1 MSEIQVTTEQ
11 REPLAHEIQYIDSMA
26 KLLSKESG
34 IDASWIKKTLA
45 KTLPEK
51 MPGAEVLESDFCPAR
66 FLYDFRPCLFEAM
79 KWLDKDRVV
88 DLFSGDLLQLR
99 ILEERYRSLLNE
111 VQFVNFHELLPT
123 AKEFQTYLE
132 NEFKSIIST
141 GSPSEHFK
149 KSYYLEDTFLQSFRP
164 RFRDFDMYEINTE
177 SIYLNRQKQFTD
189 RSLSDDFLKKILG
202 PNFYREFREVDGNS
216 YVLGQGYKSNFVD
229 LVADFYKE
237 VEKDRSSPQDSLI
250 KLKKYLSDNK
260 LKVPA
265 NLEMRD
271 DALRTGLHIF
281 SQNALAAFIDAHR
294 NHELG
299 TILRKVWELICAMPY
314 EQLDLIFNGNMSYFG
329 IVGYDIDDPSLYT
342 FGRTLIEKILI
353 AAAIEDASIHEDD
366 FRAKIFEYLE
376 PVVEDFVDPET
387 GEVRLITYSL
397 YQAIDLCG
405 RESVMSACG
414 KLAEVKS
421 VLDGLRTDIKNDT
434 KKVLKISFD
443 RLREI
448 RREVAKIEHLRIMSH
463 ADDEGIAVQKPQ
475 ERPALKESKFSNDY
489 KEYRSKNSSYK
500 PFEFSTEFKQKA
512 IKALHLA
519 YESGL
524 QGLTKAELINKIYP
538 EERRRELHE
547 RKKNPWR
554 LWDLFKDEEP
564 AVMYGFITT
573 GEKKEGFGTYTLN
586 FGFEDRS
593 PKEQL
598 EWLESQKNQKAQKS
612 EEENKRAE
620 KRAAKEATRTKLK
633 AEGKKPAHP
642 WNNPVSA
649 LAKKSRKEK
658 QKPKSSS
665 MSDRYPDSDDDDFE

>member
-11 REPLAHEIQYIDSMA
+11 REPLAHELQYITSMA
-26 KLLSKESG
+26 KLLAEESG
-34 IDASWIKKTLA
+34 IDVGWIKKTLT
-45 KTLPEK
+45 KTLPKK
-51 MPGAEVLESDFCPAR
+51 MPEADAIESDFCPAR

-99 ILEERYRSLLNE
+99 ILEERYRSLLAE

-132 NEFKSIIST
+132 NEFKSIINT
-141 GSPSEHFK
+141 GSPSEHFR
-149 KSYYLEDTFLQSFRP
+149 KSYYLENTFLQSFRP
-164 RFRDFDMYEINTE
+164 RSRDFEMYEMNPE
-177 SIYLNRQKQFTD
+177 SAYLDRQKQFTD

-202 PNFYREFREVDGNS
+202 SNYYREFQEVDGNS
-216 YVLGQGYKSNFVD
+216 YVLGQGYKTNFVD

-250 KLKKYLSDNK
+250 KLKNYLSDNK

-271 DALRTGLHIF
+271 DALRTSLHIF
-281 SQNALAAFIDAHR
+281 SQNSLSAFIEAHR

-314 EQLDLIFNGNMSYFG
+314 EQLDLIFNGNMSFFG
-329 IVGYDIDDPSLYT
+329 IVGYDIDDPNLYT
-342 FGRTLIEKILI
+342 YGRDLIEKILI
-353 AAAIEDASIHEDD
+353 AAAIEDASIHEDN
-366 FRAKIFEYLE
+366 FRTEIFEYLE
-376 PVVEDFVDPET
+376 PIVEDFVDPKT
-387 GEVRLITYSL
+387 GETRLITYSL
-397 YQAIDLCG
+397 YQAIDLCSQ
-405 RESVMSACG
+405 ESVMSACG

-421 VLDGLRTDIKNDT
+421 GLDDLRADIKNDT

-463 ADDEGIAVQKPQ
+463 AEGEGITIQKPQ
-475 ERPALKESKFSNDY
+475 ERPALKESRFSNDY
-489 KEYRSKNSSYK
+489 KLYRSRNSAYK
-500 PFEFSTEFKQKA
+500 PFEFATEFKQNA

-519 YESGL
+519 YESGV
-524 QGLTKAELINKIYP
+524 QGLTKAELINKIYSS
-538 EERRRELHE
+538 EERRAELHQ

-554 LWDLFKDEEP
+554 LWDLFKDDEP

-573 GEKKEGFGTYTLN
+573 GEKKRRVWYL
-586 FGFEDRS
+586 
-593 PKEQL
+593 
-598 EWLESQKNQKAQKS
+598 
-612 EEENKRAE
+612 
-620 KRAAKEATRTKLK
+620 
-633 AEGKKPAHP
+633 HP
-642 WNNPVSA
+642 
-649 LAKKSRKEK
+649 
-658 QKPKSSS
+658 
-665 MSDRYPDSDDDDFE
+665 